1 MSAKKKSNKIGIVW
15 SVTGVLLVVI
25 VVYLIIR
32 PKNTNMDQVTAV
44 KGNITTYYTF
54 SGSVEPKNQQT
65 VYADKAMQIKTIN
78 VVVGQEVK
86 KGDVLM
92 TTVSGENII
101 APIDGEISD
110 SFAEINAQAMPGAK
124 LLDIVDYS
132 NLQLEVSVDE
142 YDISAIAVNK
152 SATVTINALN
162 KDVTG
167 TIVDISKEGIYQNGV
182 TYFTATISLP
192 TDPSILVG
200 LSADAKVLNKSVTN
214 VVTLPMTAI
223 QFNSDN
229 SPYVYMSNGKRKNP
243 KKVPLTLGINDGT
256 TVQITSGISA
266 NDVVLVPQKTATVTF
281 GGMQRGSNKN
291 VNSQNTNSTGTDVG
305 GNGQ

>member
-1 MSAKKKSNKIGIVW
+1 MSAKKKSNKMGIVW
-15 SVTGVLLVVI
+15 SVIGVLLVVI
-25 VVYLIIR
+25 VVYLVIR

-44 KGNITTYYTF
+44 NGNITTYYTF